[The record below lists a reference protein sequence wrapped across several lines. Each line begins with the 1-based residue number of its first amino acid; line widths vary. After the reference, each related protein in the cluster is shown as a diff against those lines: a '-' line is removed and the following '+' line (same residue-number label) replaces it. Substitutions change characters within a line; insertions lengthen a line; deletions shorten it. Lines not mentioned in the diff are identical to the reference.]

1 MAKGDTR
8 LLKCFSDLLNAV
20 KLGVNNNKRGQET
33 VLRHIWWACKSV
45 KLLETPYLE
54 ALDGRGFQYWL
65 RYTENKS
72 L

>member
-1 MAKGDTR
+1 MWTTTKG
-8 LLKCFSDLLNAV
+8 
-20 KLGVNNNKRGQET
+20 GKRQYWGT
-33 VLRHIWWACKSV
+33 FGGLVKSV

-72 L
+72 LLETTLSKSKEKEVK